1 MCNLK
6 THITFEN
13 SMKYIKMTAN
23 LGWHPVGHRYTS
35 SHAILIVIIMN
46 NNLYL
51 LYEDILI
58 KLIQS
63 NQYNNLRMMQS
74 YNIDFSEHLDNAVTK
89 KCVHQERV
97 ITTQTCMHGM

>member
-1 MCNLK
+1 
-6 THITFEN
+6 
-13 SMKYIKMTAN
+13 MKAKMGCH
-23 LGWHPVGHRYTS
+23 LVGHRYTG

-51 LYEDILI
+51 PDEDIFI

-63 NQYNNLRMMQS
+63 NQYNNLRMIQS

-89 KCVHQERV
+89 KCVHHERV